1 MKRAS
6 VDKKK
11 PVIDILSEAFNDNL
25 SVNYVVK
32 QDSQRES
39 RIRGLMDYS
48 FNICNAFGEIWLSD
62 DEQACALILFPDKKR
77 TNLNS
82 IIWDI
87 RLALSVIGVNR
98 ISKVLQRESKIKKF
112 HPQKPFTYLW
122 FIGVRSAL
130 QNKGKGSD
138 LLNEIIQ
145 QSQQKKRSIYL
156 ETSVERNLIWY
167 KSKGFE
173 TYQQL
178 ESTYKLFL
186 LRKEYNQER

>member
-1 MKRAS
+1 MKRVS
-6 VDKKK
+6 VDKKNL
-11 PVIDILSEAFNDNL
+11 VIDILSEAFNENL

-32 QDSQRES
+32 QDSQRKS

-62 DEQACALILFPDKKR
+62 DEQACALILFSDKKR

-98 ISKVLQRESKIKKF
+98 IRKVLQRESKIKIF

-130 QNKGKGSD
+130 QNKGRGSD

-156 ETSVERNLIWY
+156 ETSVERNLLWY

-173 TYQQL
+173 IYQQL